1 METPNNRKIIFEDGL
16 EIYGSAF
23 GASTEAVL
31 EIVFNTSMTG
41 YQEILSDPSYTGQ
54 AVVMTYPLIG
64 NYGIAEDDYETESP
78 TIGALI
84 VREYNDEPSNYR
96 SVTSLGEVMKKHNI
110 PGISGV
116 DTRKLTRSI
125 RDKGSRKVLI
135 TDASTTID
143 YGLKLLR
150 SEMIPKDLVRK
161 VSCKKAWESPS
172 DNERYHVTAIDCGIK
187 RNIVRCFN
195 SAGCSVTVVPWNTTA
210 ETILGMKPDGV
221 FISNGP
227 GDPRDVPEIIET
239 IKGIRAKIP
248 IFGICLG
255 HQLISLAYGAET
267 YKLKFGHRGGNHP
280 VKDLVTEKTVMTS
293 QNHSYAV
300 DRESIRR
307 TPLEVTHINLLD
319 GTVEG
324 VSCERDMVFSVQYHP
339 ESAPGPQ
346 DSKYLFERFIGL
358 MERKTNA

>member
-210 ETILGMKPDGV
+210 ETI
-221 FISNGP
+221 
-227 GDPRDVPEIIET
+227 PEIIET

-255 HQLISLAYGAET
+255 HQLVSLAFGAET

-324 VSCERDMVFSVQYHP
+324 VSCERDLVFSVQYHP
-339 ESAPGPQ
+339 ESAPGPH